1 MWHWSQGLCMT
12 MNLWNIQ
19 CALIFLN
26 VQNKFFAL
34 LAVAPGN
41 HLVHGIYNKTIF
53 WSHTLVLFCITYIAY
68 LCLIPFCKIMKH
80 GIQYQDSKD
89 LVRFVCFSFYLFSKP
104 IDLFGK
110 VDIEWSLIDPSIMQR
125 SGFSLLLE
133 KLQYIVFRLC
143 THANLFGIC
152 LHNSI

>member
-110 VDIEWSLIDPSIMQR
+110 VDQDMWSLNNAKKWIFTPFGKITIYSISTVHTCQ
-125 SGFSLLLE
+125 SLWNM
-133 KLQYIVFRLC
+133 F
-143 THANLFGIC
+143 T
-152 LHNSI
+152 